1 MITDFEP
8 FLCVT
13 EDGHIWWLR
22 EDALR
27 LGAGFLP
34 VRDDQD
40 LKTELRA
47 PNQRALVNE
56 QTLIGAFGSDRYS
69 IERPMTFERDSFRH
83 VDAEGFLSWLS
94 QYISLTQA
102 KIPFPNELAR
112 KVREAK
118 AQAAASQPPVAIQ
131 EFESL
136 TLALDGWFDKKLDD
150 LSNALRQHVEQNFFP
165 LPWDRLTAD
174 QRRRAAL
181 RWDYQHDP
189 ATEQERQ
196 YLWNFFAR
204 RDDLQKQKEQWQS
217 AATPTA
223 SDLAVKES
231 RLKELQQEIDRM
243 ESQLRQA
250 RGDYYPERKCLD
262 VDKGASATI
271 DFIAYPKALKILRE
285 KWQATPEELAVW
297 IFLGPDIGGIAAYR
311 NANELNPPP
320 RFFLAYY
327 HGYEDYLSALMA
339 CWFRQDDIDRFEP
352 AGRYITGEALIERWS
367 KLPGLRPEAFIR
379 AKIAESRLQDIHPT
393 FGATGA
399 TFGEET
405 IFFPPLSAGMFSV
418 KDIEDIEA
426 EDGFDSAPV
435 LPNSDAD
442 PVQDAAYKVGGRP
455 KGPLAEAIE
464 RAYHHFRDKGDV
476 AILQPGSIRSF
487 LKSFGSLINEDAQ
500 SKEFG
505 KGNICDY
512 LAERIKEVKTSP
524 VRECFVIT
532 IDRQEGRK
540 INPGKRYGQKEI
552 AKLLSKLRKK
562 YPLPT

>member
-47 PNQRALVNE
+47 PNHRALVNE
-56 QTLIGAFGSDRYS
+56 QTLIGAFGNDRYS
-69 IERPMTFERDSFRH
+69 IERPMTFEREGFRH
-83 VDAEGFLSWLS
+83 VDAEGFLYWFS

-150 LSNALRQHVEQNFFP
+150 LSNALRQHVERNFFP

-181 RWDYQHDP
+181 QWDYQHDP

-196 YLWNFFAR
+196 YWWNFFAR
-204 RDDLQKQKEQWQS
+204 RNELRKQKEQWQS
-217 AATPTA
+217 TATPTA

-262 VDKGASATI
+262 VDKGTSATI
-271 DFIAYPKALKILRE
+271 DFIAYPKAMKILRE

-320 RFFLAYY
+320 RFYLGLF
-327 HGYEDYLSALMA
+327 HGARTICRHSWL

-352 AGRYITGEALIERWS
+352 AGPLYHRW
-367 KLPGLRPEAFIR
+367 G
-379 AKIAESRLQDIHPT
+379 
-393 FGATGA
+393 
-399 TFGEET
+399 
-405 IFFPPLSAGMFSV
+405 
-418 KDIEDIEA
+418 
-426 EDGFDSAPV
+426 
-435 LPNSDAD
+435 
-442 PVQDAAYKVGGRP
+442 
-455 KGPLAEAIE
+455 
-464 RAYHHFRDKGDV
+464 
-476 AILQPGSIRSF
+476 
-487 LKSFGSLINEDAQ
+487 
-500 SKEFG
+500 
-505 KGNICDY
+505 
-512 LAERIKEVKTSP
+512 
-524 VRECFVIT
+524 
-532 IDRQEGRK
+532 IDRTLE
-540 INPGKRYGQKEI
+540 
-552 AKLLSKLRKK
+552 
-562 YPLPT
+562 